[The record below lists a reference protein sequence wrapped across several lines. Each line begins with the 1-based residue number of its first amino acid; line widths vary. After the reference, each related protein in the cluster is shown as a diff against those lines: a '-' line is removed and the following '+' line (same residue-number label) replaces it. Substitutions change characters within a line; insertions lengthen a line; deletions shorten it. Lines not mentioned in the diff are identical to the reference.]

1 MRGERKMLYE
11 NENTEFKS
19 ALTGDIYKEVIAFA
33 NNGGG
38 VIYIGV
44 DDNGNEI
51 GVADVD
57 ETYTR
62 LTNGI
67 RDAIS
72 PDVTVFCKYSLNE
85 NNVIK
90 IEISEGARKPYY
102 LKSKGIKPSG
112 VYVRQGASSVPASE
126 DQIRLMIKM
135 SDGDSFEGI
144 RSLNQE
150 LTFASAKQAFE
161 KYGVEFSEN
170 KYRVLGITTD
180 SNDLYTNLGL
190 LLSDQCRHSI
200 KAAVFAD
207 EDNTSFLDSKEFTGS
222 ILRQLD
228 DAYSYLMLNNRN
240 NAEFKGL
247 ERVEH
252 YSYPQEALREA
263 LLNALVHRDYAFSGS
278 IIININESQIEFIS
292 LGGLLPG
299 LSAEDIQNG
308 ISQPRNPKLAE
319 VFHRLRLIESYGT
332 GIRRIF
338 TLYRDCEKKPEI
350 IVTPN
355 TFKLI
360 LPNRNYY
367 STDKSEE
374 KALNDQQRTIL
385 QYIERNGAIT
395 EETAQK
401 LLGVKR
407 TRAYVILKEM
417 RDSGLIEVQGRGQ
430 NKTYTF

>member
-1 MRGERKMLYE
+1 MLYE

-44 DDNGNEI
+44 DDNGNET
-51 GVADVD
+51 GVANVD

-72 PDVTVFCKYSLNE
+72 PDVTVFSKYSLNE

-207 EDNTSFLDSKEFTGS
+207 EDNTCFLDSKEFSGS

-385 QYIERNGAIT
+385 QHIERNGAIT
-395 EETAQK
+395 EETVQK

-417 RDSGLIEVQGRGQ
+417 RDSSLIKVQGRGQ

>member
-190 LLSDQCRHSI
+190 LLSDQCKHSI

-385 QYIERNGAIT
+385 QHIERNGAIT
-395 EETAQK
+395 EETVQK

-430 NKTYTF
+430 NKKYTF

>member
-1 MRGERKMLYE
+1 MLYE

-44 DDNGNEI
+44 DDNGNET

-72 PDVTVFCKYSLNE
+72 PDVTVFSKYSLNE

-150 LTFASAKQAFE
+150 LTFVSAKQAFE

-190 LLSDQCRHSI
+190 LLSDQCKHSI

-385 QYIERNGAIT
+385 QHIERNGAIN
-395 EETAQK
+395 EETVQK

-430 NKTYTF
+430 NKKYTF

>member
-1 MRGERKMLYE
+1 MLYE

-44 DDNGNEI
+44 DDNGNET

-72 PDVTVFCKYSLNE
+72 PDVTVFSKYSLNE

-150 LTFASAKQAFE
+150 LTFVSAKQAFE

-385 QYIERNGAIT
+385 QHIERNGAIN
-395 EETAQK
+395 EETVQK

-430 NKTYTF
+430 NKKYTF

>member
-1 MRGERKMLYE
+1 MLYE

-150 LTFASAKQAFE
+150 LTFVSAKQAFE

-190 LLSDQCRHSI
+190 LLSDQCKHSI

-385 QYIERNGAIT
+385 QHIERNGAIT
-395 EETAQK
+395 EETVQK

-430 NKTYTF
+430 NKKYTF

>member
-1 MRGERKMLYE
+1 MLCE

-44 DDNGNEI
+44 DDNGNET

-72 PDVTVFCKYSLNE
+72 PDVTVFSKYSLNE

-190 LLSDQCRHSI
+190 LLSDQCKHSI

-385 QYIERNGAIT
+385 QHIERNGAIT
-395 EETAQK
+395 EETVQK

-430 NKTYTF
+430 NKKYTF

>member
-1 MRGERKMLYE
+1 MLYE

-44 DDNGNEI
+44 DDNGNET

-150 LTFASAKQAFE
+150 LTFVSAKQAFE
-161 KYGVEFSEN
+161 KYGVAFSEN

-190 LLSDQCRHSI
+190 LLSDQCKHSI

-360 LPNRNYY
+360 LPNQNYF

-395 EETAQK
+395 EETVQK

-417 RDSGLIEVQGRGQ
+417 RDSSLIKVQGRGQ
-430 NKTYTF
+430 NKKYTF

>member
-1 MRGERKMLYE
+1 MLYE

-150 LTFASAKQAFE
+150 LTFVSAKQAFE

-190 LLSDQCRHSI
+190 LLSDQCKHSI

-395 EETAQK
+395 EEIAQK

-430 NKTYTF
+430 NKKYTF

>member
-150 LTFASAKQAFE
+150 LTFVSAKQAFE

-190 LLSDQCRHSI
+190 LLSDQCKHSI
-200 KAAVFAD
+200 KAAVFAN

-417 RDSGLIEVQGRGQ
+417 RDNGLIVVQGRGQ
-430 NKTYTF
+430 NKKYTF

>member
-1 MRGERKMLYE
+1 MLYE

-150 LTFASAKQAFE
+150 LTFVSAKQAFE

-385 QYIERNGAIT
+385 QHIERNGAIT
-395 EETAQK
+395 EETVQK

-430 NKTYTF
+430 NKKYTF

>member
-1 MRGERKMLYE
+1 MLYE

-150 LTFASAKQAFE
+150 LTFVSAKQAFE

-190 LLSDQCRHSI
+190 LLSDQCKHSI

-367 STDKSEE
+367 SIDKSEE

-385 QYIERNGAIT
+385 QYIEKNGAIT
-395 EETAQK
+395 EEIAQK
-401 LLGVKR
+401 LLGIKR

-417 RDSGLIEVQGRGQ
+417 RDSSLIKVQGRGQ
-430 NKTYTF
+430 NKKYTF

>member
-1 MRGERKMLYE
+1 MLYE

-44 DDNGNEI
+44 DDNGNET

-150 LTFASAKQAFE
+150 LTFVSAKQAFE

-190 LLSDQCRHSI
+190 LLSDQCKHSI

-395 EETAQK
+395 EEIAQK

-430 NKTYTF
+430 NKKYTF

>member
-1 MRGERKMLYE
+1 MLYE

-150 LTFASAKQAFE
+150 LTFVSAKQAFE
-161 KYGVEFSEN
+161 KYGVAFSEN

-190 LLSDQCRHSI
+190 LLSDQCKHSI

-395 EETAQK
+395 EETVQK

>member
-1 MRGERKMLYE
+1 MLYE

-44 DDNGNEI
+44 DDNGNET

-150 LTFASAKQAFE
+150 LTFVSAKQAFE
-161 KYGVEFSEN
+161 KYGVAFSEN

-360 LPNRNYY
+360 LPNRNYF
-367 STDKSEE
+367 STDKSEA

-395 EETAQK
+395 EETVQK

-430 NKTYTF
+430 NKKYTF

>member
-1 MRGERKMLYE
+1 MLYE

-44 DDNGNEI
+44 DDNGNET

-150 LTFASAKQAFE
+150 LTFVSAKQAFE
-161 KYGVEFSEN
+161 KYGVAFSEN

-207 EDNTSFLDSKEFTGS
+207 EDNTSFLDCKEFTGS

-385 QYIERNGAIT
+385 QHIERNGAIT
-395 EETAQK
+395 EETVQK

>member
-1 MRGERKMLYE
+1 MLYE

-150 LTFASAKQAFE
+150 LTFVSAKQAFE
-161 KYGVEFSEN
+161 KYGVAFSEN

-190 LLSDQCRHSI
+190 LLSDQCKHSI

-385 QYIERNGAIT
+385 QHIERNGAIT
-395 EETAQK
+395 EETVQK

-430 NKTYTF
+430 NKKYTF

>member
-1 MRGERKMLYE
+1 MLYE

-44 DDNGNEI
+44 DDNGNET

-150 LTFASAKQAFE
+150 LTFVSAKQAFE
-161 KYGVEFSEN
+161 KYGVAFSEN

-395 EETAQK
+395 EETVQK

-417 RDSGLIEVQGRGQ
+417 RDSGLIVVQGRGQ
-430 NKTYTF
+430 NKKYTF

>member
-1 MRGERKMLYE
+1 MLYE

-44 DDNGNEI
+44 D
-51 GVADVD
+51 
-57 ETYTR
+57 TR

-150 LTFASAKQAFE
+150 LTFVSAKQAFE

-190 LLSDQCRHSI
+190 LLSDQCKHSI

-417 RDSGLIEVQGRGQ
+417 RDNGLIVVQGRGQ
-430 NKTYTF
+430 NKKYTF

>member
-1 MRGERKMLYE
+1 MLYE

-150 LTFASAKQAFE
+150 LTFVSAKQAFE
-161 KYGVEFSEN
+161 KYGVAFSEN

-190 LLSDQCRHSI
+190 LLSDQCKHSI

-207 EDNTSFLDSKEFTGS
+207 EDYTSFLDSKEFTGS

-395 EETAQK
+395 EETVQK

-417 RDSGLIEVQGRGQ
+417 RDSGLIVVQGRGQ
-430 NKTYTF
+430 NKKYTF

>member
-1 MRGERKMLYE
+1 MLFE

-44 DDNGNEI
+44 DDNGNET

-150 LTFASAKQAFE
+150 LTFVSAKQAFE

-319 VFHRLRLIESYGT
+319 VFYRLHLIESYGT

-338 TLYRDCEKKPEI
+338 ALYRACEKKPEI

-430 NKTYTF
+430 NKKYTF

>member
-1 MRGERKMLYE
+1 MLYE

-150 LTFASAKQAFE
+150 LTFVSAKQAFE

-190 LLSDQCRHSI
+190 LLSDQCKHSI

-395 EETAQK
+395 EETVQK

-417 RDSGLIEVQGRGQ
+417 RDSGLIVVQGRGQ
-430 NKTYTF
+430 NKKYTF

>member
-1 MRGERKMLYE
+1 MLYE

-150 LTFASAKQAFE
+150 LTFVSAKQAFE

-190 LLSDQCRHSI
+190 LLSDQCKHSI

-417 RDSGLIEVQGRGQ
+417 RDNGLIVVQGRGQ
-430 NKTYTF
+430 NKKYTF

>member
-1 MRGERKMLYE
+1 MLYE

-44 DDNGNEI
+44 DDNGNET

-263 LLNALVHRDYAFSGS
+263 LLNALVHRDYAFGGS

-299 LSAEDIQNG
+299 LSAEDIKNG

-338 TLYRDCEKKPEI
+338 TLYRNCEKKPEI

-385 QYIERNGAIT
+385 QHIERNGAIT
-395 EETAQK
+395 EETVQK

-430 NKTYTF
+430 NKKYTF

>member
-1 MRGERKMLYE
+1 MLYE

-44 DDNGNEI
+44 DDNGNET

-72 PDVTVFCKYSLNE
+72 PDVTVFSKYSLNE

-360 LPNRNYY
+360 LPNQNYY

-417 RDSGLIEVQGRGQ
+417 RDNGLIVVQGRGQ
-430 NKTYTF
+430 NKKYTFD

>member
-1 MRGERKMLYE
+1 MLYE

-190 LLSDQCRHSI
+190 LLSDQCKHSI

-395 EETAQK
+395 EETVQK

-430 NKTYTF
+430 NKKYTF

>member
-1 MRGERKMLYE
+1 MLYE

-150 LTFASAKQAFE
+150 LTFVSAKQAFE

-190 LLSDQCRHSI
+190 LLSDQCKHSI
-200 KAAVFAD
+200 KAAVFAN

-395 EETAQK
+395 EDTVQK

-430 NKTYTF
+430 NKKYTF

>member
-1 MRGERKMLYE
+1 M
-11 NENTEFKS
+11 
-19 ALTGDIYKEVIAFA
+19 
-33 NNGGG
+33 
-38 VIYIGV
+38 
-44 DDNGNEI
+44 
-51 GVADVD
+51 
-57 ETYTR
+57 
-62 LTNGI
+62 
-67 RDAIS
+67 
-72 PDVTVFCKYSLNE
+72 
-85 NNVIK
+85 
-90 IEISEGARKPYY
+90 
-102 LKSKGIKPSG
+102 
-112 VYVRQGASSVPASE
+112 
-126 DQIRLMIKM
+126 
-135 SDGDSFEGI
+135 
-144 RSLNQE
+144 
-150 LTFASAKQAFE
+150 SAKQAFE

-190 LLSDQCRHSI
+190 LLSDQCKHSI

-417 RDSGLIEVQGRGQ
+417 RDSGLIVVQGRGQ
-430 NKTYTF
+430 NKKYTF

>member
-1 MRGERKMLYE
+1 MLYE

-150 LTFASAKQAFE
+150 LTFVSAKQAFE

-190 LLSDQCRHSI
+190 LLSDQCKHSI

-247 ERVEH
+247 KRVEH

-395 EETAQK
+395 EETVQK

>member
-150 LTFASAKQAFE
+150 LTFVSAKQAFE
-161 KYGVEFSEN
+161 KYGVAFSEN

-190 LLSDQCRHSI
+190 LLSDQCKHSI

-385 QYIERNGAIT
+385 QHIERNGAIT
-395 EETAQK
+395 EETVQK

-430 NKTYTF
+430 NKKYTF

>member
-1 MRGERKMLYE
+1 MLYE

-44 DDNGNEI
+44 DDNGNET

-150 LTFASAKQAFE
+150 LTFVSAKQAFE

-190 LLSDQCRHSI
+190 LLSDQCKHSI

-299 LSAEDIQNG
+299 LSAEDIKNG

-385 QYIERNGAIT
+385 QHIERNGAIT
-395 EETAQK
+395 EETVQK

>member
-1 MRGERKMLYE
+1 MLYE

-150 LTFASAKQAFE
+150 LTFVSAKQAFE

-190 LLSDQCRHSI
+190 LLSDQCKHSI

-374 KALNDQQRTIL
+374 KALNDQQRTKR
-385 QYIERNGAIT
+385 RNHRGD
-395 EETAQK
+395 
-401 LLGVKR
+401 
-407 TRAYVILKEM
+407 RAKSARRQAYKSVCDPQ
-417 RDSGLIEVQGRGQ
+417 RNARQRSD
-430 NKTYTF
+430 

>member
-1 MRGERKMLYE
+1 MLCE

-19 ALTGDIYKEVIAFA
+19 ALTENIYKEVIAFA

-57 ETYTR
+57 EMYTR

-161 KYGVEFSEN
+161 KYGVAFSEN

-240 NAEFKGL
+240 NAEFNGL

-252 YSYPQEALREA
+252 YSYPQEAIREA
-263 LLNALVHRDYAFSGS
+263 LLNALVHRDYAFGGS

-299 LSAEDIQNG
+299 LSAEDIKNG

-319 VFHRLRLIESYGT
+319 VFHRLHLIESYGT

-338 TLYRDCEKKPEI
+338 ALYRDCEKKPEI

-367 STDKSEE
+367 STDKSKE

-417 RDSGLIEVQGRGQ
+417 RDNGLIVVQGRGQ
-430 NKTYTF
+430 NKKYTF

>member
-1 MRGERKMLYE
+1 MLYE

-150 LTFASAKQAFE
+150 LTFVSAKQAFE

>member
-1 MRGERKMLYE
+1 MLYE

-44 DDNGNEI
+44 DDNGNET

-72 PDVTVFCKYSLNE
+72 PDVTVFSKYSLNE

-150 LTFASAKQAFE
+150 LTFVSAKQAFE

-385 QYIERNGAIT
+385 QHIERNGAIT
-395 EETAQK
+395 EETVQK

-430 NKTYTF
+430 NKKYTF

>member
-1 MRGERKMLYE
+1 MLYE
-11 NENTEFKS
+11 NEKTEFKS

-44 DDNGNEI
+44 DDNGNET

-72 PDVTVFCKYSLNE
+72 PDVTVFSKYSLNE

-150 LTFASAKQAFE
+150 LTFVSAKQAFE

-207 EDNTSFLDSKEFTGS
+207 EDNTSFLDCKEFTGS

-395 EETAQK
+395 EETVQK
-401 LLGVKR
+401 LLGIKR

>member
-1 MRGERKMLYE
+1 MLYE

-190 LLSDQCRHSI
+190 LLSDQCKHSI

-385 QYIERNGAIT
+385 QHIERNGAIT
-395 EETAQK
+395 EETVQK

-430 NKTYTF
+430 NKKYTF

>member
-1 MRGERKMLYE
+1 MLYE

-44 DDNGNEI
+44 DDNGNET

-72 PDVTVFCKYSLNE
+72 PDVTVFSKYSLNE

-385 QYIERNGAIT
+385 QHIERNGAIN
-395 EETAQK
+395 EETVQK

-430 NKTYTF
+430 NKKYTF

>member
-1 MRGERKMLYE
+1 MLYE

-385 QYIERNGAIT
+385 QHIERNGAIT
-395 EETAQK
+395 EDTVQK

-430 NKTYTF
+430 NKKYTF